1 MHPEIW
7 ALIKTAY
14 CIGVLF
20 CALVTFFASR
30 DPSIKIRLLSALLV
44 SLTWP
49 MSFPLVLITWLF

>member
-44 SLTWP
+44 GL
-49 MSFPLVLITWLF
+49 